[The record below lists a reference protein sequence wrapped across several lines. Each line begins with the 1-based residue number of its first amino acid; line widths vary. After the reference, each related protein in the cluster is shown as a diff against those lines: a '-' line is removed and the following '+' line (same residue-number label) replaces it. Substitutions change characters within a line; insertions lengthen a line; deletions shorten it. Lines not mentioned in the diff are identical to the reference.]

1 MTVTRVQDGDP
12 GALPD
17 EELAQIKEG
26 LKTRNDRVSLN
37 SFFIAAQSEV
47 GLERN

>member
-1 MTVTRVQDGDP
+1 MTVTRVQDDP
-12 GALPD
+12 MALPD

-26 LKTRNDRVSLN
+26 LETRNDRMSLN